1 MRAVVVDRFG
11 DPDVLR
17 LRERPIPAVA
27 PGEALI
33 EVQSAGVNFGEIM
46 SRRSG
51 YLGVEPPFVPGME
64 VAGTVHSLGAG
75 VDHLRVGDRVC
86 ALTLTGGYAE
96 LVAVDARRVF
106 PIPGE
111 LDWPVAAA
119 LPMVVPTAHA
129 LLHELGQV
137 RAGDRV
143 LVTAAAGGT
152 GMVVGQVARAAG
164 ARAVGVVS
172 SADKAAAARA
182 AGFVDVLT
190 TAEVS
195 AGALAAG
202 SFDLVLDSVGGDLR
216 AAGWRALA
224 PFGTLIA
231 YGNAGGAPE
240 PPVTPAALRA
250 GNHRAAGLSITGLA
264 TSHPERLAAIAA
276 RAFGLVA
283 DGAVDV
289 PIAHTFPLD
298 RAADAH
304 RGLESRA
311 TTGKTVLAVRA

>member
-11 DPDVLR
+11 EPDVLQE
-17 LRERPIPAVA
+17 REWPDPVVA

-33 EVQSAGVNFGEIM
+33 EVRRAGVNFGEVM
-46 SRRSG
+46 SRRTG
-51 YLGVEPPFVPGME
+51 YLGVQPPFVPGME
-64 VAGTVHSLGAG
+64 VAGIVRALGEG

-119 LPMVVPTAHA
+119 LPMVLPTAHA
-129 LLHELGQV
+129 LLHELGRL

-152 GMVVGQVARAAG
+152 GMVVGQMARAAG

-172 SADKAAAARA
+172 RADKVAAARA
-182 AGFVDVLT
+182 AFADVVT
-190 TAEVS
+190 TAEVA
-195 AGALAAG
+195 AGALADG
-202 SFDLVLDSVGGDLR
+202 SFDVVLDAVGGEIR

-224 PFGTLIA
+224 PFGTLVA

-240 PPVTPAALRA
+240 PPVAPAALRA

-283 DGAVDV
+283 DGAVDI

-304 RGLESRA
+304 RGLESRG
-311 TTGKTVLAVRA
+311 TTGKTVLTVRA

>member
-17 LRERPIPAVA
+17 LGERPIPDVRA
-27 PGEALI
+27 GEALI
-33 EVQSAGVNFGEIM
+33 AVHSAGVNFGEVM
-46 SRRSG
+46 SRRTG

-64 VAGTVHSLGAG
+64 VAGTVRALGEG

-106 PIPGE
+106 PIPGD
-111 LDWPVAAA
+111 LGWPLAAA

-129 LLHELGQV
+129 LLHELGRV

-152 GMVVGQVARAAG
+152 GLVVGQMAGAAG
-164 ARAVGVVS
+164 AHAVGVVS
-172 SADKAAAARA
+172 SAEKIPAARA
-182 AGFVDVLT
+182 AGFADVLT

-202 SFDLVLDSVGGDLR
+202 AFDLVLDSVGGDAR

-224 PFGTLIA
+224 PFGTLVA

-240 PPVTPAALRA
+240 PPVAPAALRA
-250 GNHRAAGLSITGLA
+250 GNHRLAGLSITGLA
-264 TSHPERLAAIAA
+264 TAHPERLAALAA
-276 RAFGLVA
+276 RAFPLVA
-283 DGAVDV
+283 DGTVRI
-289 PIAHTFPLD
+289 PISQTFPLD

-304 RGLESRA
+304 RELESRRA
-311 TTGKTVLAVRA
+311 TGKLVLVP